1 MTLYGLVV
9 RDANR
14 KVLSVILLLV
24 TLIAVTISSAIL
36 FYPQGTPAA
45 EDLPNAPP
53 EPRFT
58 WSPAFPLAGQEVVFD
73 ATPSND
79 SDGRIV
85 RYTWN
90 FGDGA
95 IVATNDSAM
104 MHSYSEGGQYAV
116 GLTVTDNEG
125 ARNSTREDLTVGGH
139 LPFRTI
145 DQDWSSGWTTPG
157 VFLIRNR
164 TQWRDVWK
172 AVYRRQTGLPPSL
185 EIDFDRQTIMAAFQ
199 GPRSSGCYWLEVVEV
214 EVTESGL
221 SVSVVQHMPGSR
233 IVCAA
238 VITTAYHLVSVNG
251 TWSRA
256 TFGLTNVFTSCGES
270 ECFVAGVVEF
280 GAQRPTYRVGDT
292 LRFSIRNGLPLNIT
306 LRGERPW
313 TIYRDV
319 DGEWKPVAS
328 EAPWGRNL
336 TLAPFISVSWEWRA
350 EGETGDGDLVPVGP
364 GLYRIDLII
373 EYSSHRVL
381 RAYFSLE

>member
-1 MTLYGLVV
+1 MGQ
-9 RDANR
+9 ANR
-14 KVLSVILLLV
+14 KVLAVVIFLI
-24 TLIAVTISSAIL
+24 TIIAVTISSAIL
-36 FYPQGTPAA
+36 FYPQPSPASK
-45 EDLPNAPP
+45 DLPNAPP

-79 SDGRIV
+79 SDGRII

-95 IVATNDSAM
+95 IVATNDSVM
-104 MHSYSEGGQYAV
+104 IHSYSEGGQYAI
-116 GLTVTDNEG
+116 GLTVTDNDG
-125 ARNSTREDLTVGGH
+125 ARNSTRKDLTVGGH
-139 LPFRTI
+139 LPLRTI

-164 TQWRDVWK
+164 TQWSDVWK
-172 AVYRRQTGLPPSL
+172 AVYSRQTGLPPSL
-185 EIDFDRQTIMAAFQ
+185 EIDFDRQTIVAAFH
-199 GPRSSGCYWLEVVEV
+199 GPGGCNRLEIGEV

-221 SVSVVQHMPGSR
+221 TVSVVHYMHGLGGA
-233 IVCAA
+233 CAA
-238 VITTAYHLVSVNG
+238 VVTFAYHLVLVNG

-256 TFGLTNVFTSCGES
+256 TFGLTNVFTSCREDA
-270 ECFVAGVVEF
+270 CYNAGVVEF
-280 GAQRPTYRVGDT
+280 GAQRPVYSVGDT
-292 LRFSIRNGLPLNIT
+292 LRFTIRNGLSHNIT

-313 TIYRDV
+313 TIYRQV

-336 TLAPFISVSWEWRA
+336 TLAPFISASWDWTA
-350 EGETGDGDLVPVGP
+350 EGATGSEDFVPIGP
-364 GLYRIDLII
+364 GLFRIDLII
-373 EYSSHRVL
+373 FLEYSSGRIL